1 MTNKTQTT
9 RTAIRAIVNRKNS
22 QIVFIDTPGIHKPKT
37 KLGTTMIETA
47 FGTISE
53 VDVILFMIE
62 ATSKEIGKGDSR
74 ILEKL
79 KETNK
84 KVIDLEKQAI
94 KKKKQ
99 QGRIQQQNKQQQQGR
114 QRPHRQATPIRK
126 NISSYETAVNKYVEN
141 LCKQKETSKE
151 SQKVKK

>member
-1 MTNKTQTT
+1 M
-9 RTAIRAIVNRKNS
+9 AAIVPPIVLLSNVAINESKKKN
-22 QIVFIDTPGIHKPKT
+22 GKT
-37 KLGTTMIETA
+37 SEQLIEDYDLNINT
-47 FGTISE
+47 
-53 VDVILFMIE
+53 L
-62 ATSKEIGKGDSR
+62 
-74 ILEKL
+74 
-79 KETNK
+79 ETNK
-84 KVIDLEKQAI
+84 KVIELEKQAI

-114 QRPHRQATPIRK
+114 QRPYRQATPIIK